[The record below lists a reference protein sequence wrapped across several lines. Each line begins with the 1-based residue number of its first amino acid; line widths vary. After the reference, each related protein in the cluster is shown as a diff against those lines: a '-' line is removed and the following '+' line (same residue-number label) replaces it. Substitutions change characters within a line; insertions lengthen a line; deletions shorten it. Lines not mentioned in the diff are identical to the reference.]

1 MRRRAPTTA
10 LALVALAPVAALAL
24 VAGGAAAAEWGGIVP
39 GMSTMETVRGRYGP
53 PTRQAT
59 QKVEGYDTTQW
70 VYEGAQAPVGFV
82 RMTVDFGLL
91 QDTRYRPDV
100 VRAFTL
106 EPKHNVFTRA
116 AVLDGWGRPS
126 GARRD
131 GEIMSYFYD
140 EGLIV
145 YFDADGW
152 AVRSMVF
159 TPPQPSAPPEG
170 APPR

>member
-1 MRRRAPTTA
+1 MRRLT
-10 LALVALAPVAALAL
+10 LAALAFTL
-24 VAGGAAAAEWGGIVP
+24 AAGGAVAAEWGGIIP
-39 GMSTMETVRGRYGP
+39 GTTTMDAVRGRYGP
-53 PTRQAT
+53 PTRQST

-91 QDTRYRPDV
+91 LPAGYRHDV

-106 EPKHNVFTRA
+106 EPKKNVFTRA

-126 GARRD
+126 GAKRD
-131 GEIMSYFYD
+131 GEILSYFYD

-145 YFDADGW
+145 YFDPDGW

-159 TPPQPSAPPEG
+159 TPPQPPAPSEA